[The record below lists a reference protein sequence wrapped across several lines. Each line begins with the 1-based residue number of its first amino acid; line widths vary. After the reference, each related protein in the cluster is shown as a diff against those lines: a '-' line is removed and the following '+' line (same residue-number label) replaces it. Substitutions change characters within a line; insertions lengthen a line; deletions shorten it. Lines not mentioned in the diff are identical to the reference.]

1 MFTIT
6 LARFEIT
13 AILPASS
20 RLAQFTLDASDR
32 PTRPKQVSPGLSVK
46 ETGRF
51 SFAPAESRTFPLTG
65 RRSQP
70 LTGVKITH
78 MFQRNTKLDLTFGYT
93 IGQNALRTSV
103 EGLSDV
109 NPVTKRIELLPA
121 RFFNRTTDQ
130 KTLLPLVGS
139 NRAFFRSRQ
148 SPQHWCAGKRGLS
161 STHLRAERGGGST
174 AELRVSTNVAPQ
186 LTPSKGD

>member
-13 AILPASS
+13 AILPAIS
-20 RLAQFTLDASDR
+20 RLAQFTLDDSDR
-32 PTRPKQVSPGLSVK
+32 PTRPKQVDPGLCVK
-46 ETGRF
+46 ETVR
-51 SFAPAESRTFPLTG
+51 SRSRPLRVVHFPLFPFNGQTFSTADG
-65 RRSQP
+65 M
-70 LTGVKITH
+70 KITQ
-78 MFQRNTKLDLTFGYT
+78 MFQRNTKLDLTFSYT

-109 NPVTKRIELLPA
+109 NLVTKRIELLPA

-139 NRAFFRSRQ
+139 NRAFFRSRPI
-148 SPQHWCAGKRGLS
+148 SATLVCRDAWPEQHGS
-161 STHLRAERGGGST
+161 SRRTWRRFD
-174 AELRVSTNVAPQ
+174 R
-186 LTPSKGD
+186 

>member
-20 RLAQFTLDASDR
+20 RLAQFTLDDLDR
-32 PTRPKQVSPGLSVK
+32 PTRLK
-46 ETGRF
+46 
-51 SFAPAESRTFPLTG
+51 
-65 RRSQP
+65 
-70 LTGVKITH
+70 
-78 MFQRNTKLDLTFGYT
+78 MFQRNTKLDLTFSYT
-93 IGQNALRTSV
+93 IGQNALRISV
-103 EGLSDV
+103 KGLSDI

-186 LTPSKGD
+186 LTPSKEEINK